1 MSRVA
6 RRGLRVGRRQPDGV
20 GFNAGRQRDARTG
33 SPRASRFPLRTC
45 ASSRSTWAA
54 ASAASSARRIRRR
67 SSAHNWR
74 KQAKAPVKL
83 MLDRKEEHLATGN
96 RPSAAARIKVG
107 VAADGTITAF
117 DAESWGTGGAGAAA
131 GFPLPYIYLPPNRRR
146 THKDVFINTGLQRP
160 MRAPGHPQGSFI
172 TEMYMEELADL
183 VKMDPVEF
191 RIKNLPPEAPN
202 AMWGSYLRQGAKE
215 FGWDKR
221 HPTGDPTPGPIK
233 TGMGVAIN
241 TWGGGGNQGRAHV
254 EISSD
259 GTVVVRCGTQDLGT
273 GTRTLVAVVAADT
286 FGIPVTN
293 IKPEIGD
300 TVYPASG
307 GSGGSTTAAGIS
319 PAIRI
324 ATVNALD
331 ALKEKV
337 APALGVEPASLVA
350 VNGRIQVKDTP
361 SKGMSWAEA
370 CKQIGPQPIAAD
382 GAWQPGLSSATT
394 SGVQFAEV
402 KVDIETGI
410 VKVIRVLALQ
420 DCGLVVSR
428 LTAESQVYGGV
439 VGSLNFALFEDR
451 ILDRNTGQMV
461 NPNMEWYLLAGM
473 SDIPKIDVRLM
484 DQSERGVIGIG
495 EPPTVPTA
503 AAVALA
509 VRNAIGV
516 TVRSLPLTP
525 AKILQTLAQ
534 QPSLALVAQGFS
546 PANMAAL
553 KGCATCGDT
562 SCRGG
567 HCESVL
573 VCESRQR
580 KGRGACA
587 EPRIRKGD
595 PARRRTGSAGA
606 DERLRHRARSHRQCE
621 GRARRDSHADA
632 RRRAQDRRGDEDR
645 RSCRARADR
654 EAVSGDGT
662 GGRRGRNAPDPQ
674 SRHGRRKP
682 ESAAAL
688 LVLPERRV
696 RLLQEGRQSV
706 LLSVRRKPVPR
717 DLRQRPEL
725 HRASVQPGG
734 AVASPTTRR
743 SGCSDRRASGWCR
756 RRTTSRCRR
765 CRTYARKT
773 CSCRT
778 NC

>member
-1 MSRVA
+1 MANPKEPQAQEGGGRGQAPAPAPQAQGGGRGNQAPPADPKYYWTPPHASIGTHVKRLDGPDKVTGRAKYTFDVSRPGMLYGRIVRSPYPHA
-6 RRGLRVGRRQPDGV
+6 RIVSVD
-20 GFNAGRQRDARTG
+20 T
-33 SPRASRFPLRTC
+33 
-45 ASSRSTWAA
+45 
-54 ASAASSARRIRRR
+54 SAAEKAPGVKAALVWQPGGNPKKEVMFQGDEVAAVAADTEQHAIDAARLVKVEYEVLPAVIQVDQALSGMAPAVFQPSNVRPGQTAESGDLAAGFKQAAYTIEETYSTHVITHVCLESHGAVCEWDGENLTAWVSTQGVNATKDGYAQGLKIPASNVRVITQYMGGGFG
-67 SSAHNWR
+67 SKLGAQDPQAIICALLA

-96 RPSAAARIKVG
+96 RPSAAARIKAG
-107 VAADGTITAF
+107 VAADGMLTAF
-117 DAESWGTGGAGAAA
+117 DGESWGTGGAGAAA
-131 GFPLPYIYLPPNRRR
+131 GFPLPYIYQFPNRKRA
-146 THKDVFINTGLQRP
+146 HKDVFINTGQQRP

-172 TEMYMEELADL
+172 TEVLMEELADK

-202 AMWGSYLRQGAKE
+202 AMWGAYLKQGAKE

-241 TWGGGGNQGRAHV
+241 TWGGGGSQGRAHV

-286 FGIPVTN
+286 FGIPVSN

-337 APALGVEPASLVA
+337 APALGVDAASLVA
-350 VNGRIQVKDTP
+350 VNGRIQAKDNA
-361 SKGMSWAEA
+361 SKGMSWADA
-370 CKQIGPQPIAAD
+370 CKQIGAQPITGD
-382 GAWQPGLSSATT
+382 GAWQPGLSSVTT

-410 VKVIRVLALQ
+410 VKVVRVLALQ

-428 LTAESQVYGGV
+428 LTAESQVYGGI

-473 SDIPKIDVRLM
+473 SDIPKIDIRLM

-503 AAVALA
+503 AAIALA

-534 QPSLALVAQGFS
+534 Q
-546 PANMAAL
+546 
-553 KGCATCGDT
+553 
-562 SCRGG
+562 
-567 HCESVL
+567 
-573 VCESRQR
+573 
-580 KGRGACA
+580 
-587 EPRIRKGD
+587 
-595 PARRRTGSAGA
+595 
-606 DERLRHRARSHRQCE
+606 RA
-621 GRARRDSHADA
+621 
-632 RRRAQDRRGDEDR
+632 
-645 RSCRARADR
+645 
-654 EAVSGDGT
+654 
-662 GGRRGRNAPDPQ
+662 
-674 SRHGRRKP
+674 
-682 ESAAAL
+682 
-688 LVLPERRV
+688 
-696 RLLQEGRQSV
+696 
-706 LLSVRRKPVPR
+706 
-717 DLRQRPEL
+717 
-725 HRASVQPGG
+725 
-734 AVASPTTRR
+734 
-743 SGCSDRRASGWCR
+743 
-756 RRTTSRCRR
+756 
-765 CRTYARKT
+765 
-773 CSCRT
+773 
-778 NC
+778 

>member
-1 MSRVA
+1 VKRLDGPDKVTGRA
-6 RRGLRVGRRQPDGV
+6 RYTFDINRPGMLYGKIVRSPHPH
-20 GFNAGRQRDARTG
+20 ARIV
-33 SPRASRFPLRTC
+33 SVNM
-45 ASSRSTWAA
+45 
-54 ASAASSARRIRRR
+54 SAAEKAPGVKATLLWRDPKETQRNVVMYQGDEIAAVAADTEERATDAARLVQVEYEVLPAVIQVDQALAGAAPAVFQPSNVRQGQTQETGDIAAGFKQAAQTIEETYSTHVITHVCLESHGAVCEWDGDNLTAWVSTQGVNPTKEGFAQGLSIPSSNVRVITQYMGGGFGSKLGAQDPQAIIC
-67 SSAHNWR
+67 AKLA

-107 VAADGTITAF
+107 VAADGAITAF

-131 GFPLPYIYLPPNRRR
+131 GFPLPYIYQIPNRRR

-172 TEMYMEELADL
+172 TEVMMEELADK

-221 HPTGDPTPGPIK
+221 HPTGDPTPGPVK

-241 TWGGGGNQGRAHV
+241 TWGGGGSQGRAHV

-286 FGIPVTN
+286 FGIPVSH

-300 TVYPASG
+300 TVYPVSG

-331 ALKEKV
+331 ALKAKI
-337 APALGVEPASLVA
+337 APALSVEPDSLVA
-350 VNGRIQVKDTP
+350 TNGRIQVKDNP
-361 SKGMSWAEA
+361 AKGMSWAEA

-382 GAWQPGLSSATT
+382 GAWQPGLSSVTT

-420 DCGLVVSR
+420 DCGLVISR
-428 LTAESQVYGGV
+428 LTAESQVYGGI

-534 QPSLALVAQGFS
+534 
-546 PANMAAL
+546 
-553 KGCATCGDT
+553 
-562 SCRGG
+562 
-567 HCESVL
+567 
-573 VCESRQR
+573 
-580 KGRGACA
+580 
-587 EPRIRKGD
+587 
-595 PARRRTGSAGA
+595 
-606 DERLRHRARSHRQCE
+606 
-621 GRARRDSHADA
+621 
-632 RRRAQDRRGDEDR
+632 RRA
-645 RSCRARADR
+645 
-654 EAVSGDGT
+654 
-662 GGRRGRNAPDPQ
+662 
-674 SRHGRRKP
+674 
-682 ESAAAL
+682 
-688 LVLPERRV
+688 
-696 RLLQEGRQSV
+696 
-706 LLSVRRKPVPR
+706 
-717 DLRQRPEL
+717 
-725 HRASVQPGG
+725 
-734 AVASPTTRR
+734 
-743 SGCSDRRASGWCR
+743 
-756 RRTTSRCRR
+756 
-765 CRTYARKT
+765 
-773 CSCRT
+773 
-778 NC
+778 

>member
-1 MSRVA
+1 MADIREPQGQGGGQAPAPQQPQGGGRGGQAPAPQAQGGGRGGPPVPPADPKYYWTPPHSSIGTHVKRLDGPDKVTGKA
-6 RRGLRVGRRQPDGV
+6 RYTFDINRPGMLYGRIVRSPHPH
-20 GFNAGRQRDARTG
+20 ARIV
-33 SPRASRFPLRTC
+33 SVDM
-45 ASSRSTWAA
+45 
-54 ASAASSARRIRRR
+54 SAAQKAPGVKATLLWRDPADTQRNEVMFQGDEIAAVAADTEEHAIDAARLVKVEYEVLPAVIQVDQALSGNAPAVFKPSNVRQGQTQETGDV
-67 SSAHNWR
+67 AAGF
-74 KQAKAPVKL
+74 KQAALTLDQTYATHVITHVCLESHGAVCEWDGENLTAWVSTQGVNATKDGFAQGLKIPASNVRVITQYMGGGFGSKLGAQDPQAMICARLAKDAKAPVKL

-96 RPSAAARIKVG
+96 RPSAAARVKVG

-117 DAESWGTGGAGAAA
+117 DAESWGTGGAGAAS

-146 THKDVFINTGLQRP
+146 SHKDVFINTGQQRP
-160 MRAPGHPQGSFI
+160 MRAPGHPQASFI

-191 RIKNLPPEAPN
+191 RIKNLPPETPN
-202 AMWGSYLRQGAKE
+202 AMHASYLRQGAKE

-221 HPTGDPTPGPIK
+221 HPTGDTTPGPIK

-241 TWGGGGNQGRAHV
+241 TWGGGGNSGRAHV

-259 GTVVVRCGTQDLGT
+259 GNVVVRCGTQDLGT

-331 ALKEKV
+331 ELKKKV
-337 APALGVEPASLVA
+337 APGLGVEADSLVA
-350 VNGRIQVKDTP
+350 ANGRIQVKDNP

-370 CKQIGPQPIAAD
+370 CKQIGPQPISAD
-382 GAWQPGLSSATT
+382 GAWAPGLSSVTT

-410 VKVIRVLALQ
+410 VKVVRVLALQ

-503 AAVALA
+503 AAIALA

-534 QPSLALVAQGFS
+534 Q
-546 PANMAAL
+546 
-553 KGCATCGDT
+553 
-562 SCRGG
+562 
-567 HCESVL
+567 
-573 VCESRQR
+573 
-580 KGRGACA
+580 
-587 EPRIRKGD
+587 
-595 PARRRTGSAGA
+595 
-606 DERLRHRARSHRQCE
+606 RA
-621 GRARRDSHADA
+621 
-632 RRRAQDRRGDEDR
+632 
-645 RSCRARADR
+645 
-654 EAVSGDGT
+654 
-662 GGRRGRNAPDPQ
+662 
-674 SRHGRRKP
+674 
-682 ESAAAL
+682 
-688 LVLPERRV
+688 
-696 RLLQEGRQSV
+696 
-706 LLSVRRKPVPR
+706 
-717 DLRQRPEL
+717 
-725 HRASVQPGG
+725 
-734 AVASPTTRR
+734 
-743 SGCSDRRASGWCR
+743 
-756 RRTTSRCRR
+756 
-765 CRTYARKT
+765 
-773 CSCRT
+773 
-778 NC
+778 